1 MQGYGSGIKAT
12 RKTSKRQNINR
23 IQEKYQMQTLQY
35 NSRPEDKTGYGKR
48 TRPHGIVEEN
58 DQETEEK
65 NRQSSVIN
73 LPGEHRETCVTT
85 REDLSHAVDALSEP
99 DKSSDVRVPRDD
111 PP

>member
-99 DKSSDVRVPRDD
+99 DNVRVPRDD